1 VAACCIPAHPGGG
14 GYSMPS
20 RSDKVKRMHRDIDRI
35 LIPQEKIAARV
46 RELAREI
53 IIDHSPP
60 NMPGEA
66 EITIVPILTGA
77 MIFCCDLIRRIPFP
91 MKIGLLTVS
100 SYPGSNI
107 RTQGSQVLGQQ
118 LGDVRGRHVL
128 LIDDILDSGGT
139 IRAVVPLV
147 QSLGAATVKCCVLLR
162 KDRPIA
168 RETHV
173 DYVGFEIP
181 DEFVVGYGLDFDNY
195 YRNLPDIVT
204 LKQEVIDR
212 K

>member
-1 VAACCIPAHPGGG
+1 
-14 GYSMPS
+14 
-20 RSDKVKRMHRDIDRI
+20 MHRDIDRI
-35 LIPQEKIAARV
+35 LIPQDKIAARV
-46 RELAREI
+46 RELARDI
-53 IIDHSPP
+53 IADHTPP
-60 NMPGEA
+60 KMNGEP

-91 MKIGLLTVS
+91 MKIGLMTVS
-100 SYPGSNI
+100 SYPGASI
-107 RTQGSQVLGQQ
+107 RTQGSNILGQQ
-118 LGDVRGRHVL
+118 LGDVKGRHVL

-139 IRAVVPLV
+139 LRSVVPYV
-147 QSLGAATVKCCVLLR
+147 QSHGAATVKTCVLLR
-162 KDRPIA
+162 KDRPA
-168 RETHV
+168 AKDTPV